1 MRYEITED
9 GRRQLTKTQCTFFE
23 FVEGSNAEGNE
34 HHSSNNSGS
43 SDFYGDIRSYKDM
56 YKACYNGMNVKEMS
70 KVRANLNNLVNH
82 EVETPRKAVV
92 GETLNVSAFCEGSP
106 YHFYKDAD
114 EYGKPRVHL
123 TYSTNATAGVRSNQ
137 FIRHGA
143 SICALVDQLAE
154 QVDIKL
160 SLYIT
165 NRGVLGG
172 NGCQVITIKDYDETI
187 DIARVSATAH
197 PSFFRRIGFSWFENA
212 RKLID
217 PRCSKGY
224 GGSMTGSNRKGVIS
238 DEDFQEWVGMSND
251 EMLIDF
257 PAPDEYQFNDDDYT
271 AEWLNQ
277 AVKKIETAVDNGDS
291 ICKVYGIGI

>member
-1 MRYEITED
+1 MRYEITNG
-9 GRRQLTKTQCTFFE
+9 GRRQLTKTQSTFFE

-34 HHSSNNSGS
+34 HYSSDSSGS

-56 YKACYNGMNVKEMS
+56 YEACYNGMNVKKMS

-114 EYGKPRVHL
+114 EYGKPRVHI
-123 TYSTNATAGVRSNQ
+123 TYSTNAVAGVRAGQ

-165 NRGVLGG
+165 NSGVLGG
-172 NGCQVITIKDYDETI
+172 NGCQVVTIKDYDEAI

-212 RKLID
+212 SKLID
-217 PRCSKGY
+217 SRCSSGY
-224 GGSMTGSNRKGVIS
+224 GGSMTGMNRERIIS
-238 DEDFQEWVGMSND
+238 DEEFQEWVGMSND

-257 PAPDEYQFNDDDYT
+257 PAPDEDQFTDDDYT
-271 AEWLNQ
+271 AEWMES
-277 AVKKIETAVDNGDS
+277 AMEDISDSVEKDVKH
-291 ICKVYGIGI
+291 CKLFGL

>member
-1 MRYEITED
+1 MRYEITNGE
-9 GRRQLTKTQCTFFE
+9 RRQLTKTQSTFFE
-23 FVEGSNAEGNE
+23 FVEGSNAKGNE
-34 HHSSNNSGS
+34 HSSSNNSGS
-43 SDFYGDIRSYKDM
+43 SSFYGDIRSYKDM
-56 YKACYNGMNVKEMS
+56 YEACYNGMNVNEMS

-123 TYSTNATAGVRSNQ
+123 TYSTNAVAGVNAEE

-160 SLYIT
+160 SLYIS
-165 NRGVLGG
+165 NSGVLGG
-172 NGCQVITIKDYDETI
+172 DGCQVVTIKDYDETI

-212 RKLID
+212 SKLID
-217 PRCSKGY
+217 SRCGSGY
-224 GGSMTGSNRKGVIS
+224 GGSMTGSRRKEVIS

-271 AEWLNQ
+271 AEWLNK
-277 AVKKIETAVDNGDS
+277 VVEKIETAVDNGDS
-291 ICKVYGIGI
+291 ICKVYGIRI

>member
-1 MRYEITED
+1 MRYEITE
-9 GRRQLTKTQCTFFE
+9 GKRRQLTKTQCTFFE

-34 HHSSNNSGS
+34 HHSSNSKEKGS
-43 SDFYGDIRSYKDM
+43 FYGNIGSFKDM
-56 YKACYNGMNVKEMS
+56 YNACYNGMNVKEMT

-123 TYSTNATAGVRSNQ
+123 TYSTNAVAGVRSNQ

-160 SLYIT
+160 SLYIS
-165 NRGVLGG
+165 NSGVLGG
-172 NGCQVITIKDYDETI
+172 DGCQVVTIKDYDETI

-212 RKLID
+212 GKLID
-217 PRCSKGY
+217 SRCRTGY
-224 GGSMTGSNRKGVIS
+224 GGSMTGKDRKIVIS
-238 DEDFQEWVGMSND
+238 DEEFQEWVGMSND

-257 PAPDEYQFNDDDYT
+257 PAPDEYQFNDDDDT
-271 AEWLNQ
+271 AEWLNE

-291 ICKVYGIGI
+291 ICKVYGIRI